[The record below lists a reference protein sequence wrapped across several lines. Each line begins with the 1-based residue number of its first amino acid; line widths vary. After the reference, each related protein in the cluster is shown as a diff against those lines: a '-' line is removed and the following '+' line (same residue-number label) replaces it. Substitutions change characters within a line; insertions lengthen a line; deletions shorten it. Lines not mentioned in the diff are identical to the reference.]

1 MYILSQDKTRIYN
14 MSGHI
19 EGIGYEESKDYK
31 QRKSENIRHTI
42 QVFDG
47 CAEEIAEFKT
57 KEDCMLVIYAIFKGM
72 EQDSKAVEIPTQ
84 EEMEKQKDLI
94 KQLAEAGKAC
104 RHRRSSE
111 RNVQRRVKPKRGASP
126 VRSRW
131 QRDR

>member
-1 MYILSQDKTRIYN
+1 
-14 MSGHI
+14 
-19 EGIGYEESKDYK
+19 
-31 QRKSENIRHTI
+31 
-42 QVFDG
+42 
-47 CAEEIAEFKT
+47 
-57 KEDCMLVIYAIFKGM
+57 MLVIYAIFKGM

-94 KQLAEAGKAC
+94 KQLAEAGQEVAAE
-104 RHRRSSE
+104 HRRSSE